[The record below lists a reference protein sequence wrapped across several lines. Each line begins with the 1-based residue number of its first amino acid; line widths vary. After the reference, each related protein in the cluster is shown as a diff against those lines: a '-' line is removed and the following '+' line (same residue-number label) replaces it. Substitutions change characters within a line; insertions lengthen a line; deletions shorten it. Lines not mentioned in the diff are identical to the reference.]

1 MLSSEQVK
9 EVLTSPEA
17 DRIERTRSVTNTD
30 KFREAICSFSNDMPG
45 HGKPGYLLIGV
56 EDDGSLSTDLAI
68 HFIRITRK
76 ILISENPWRKASS
89 GFWHCTLS
97 ASRLEIRS
105 TAR

>member
-45 HGKPGYLLIGV
+45 YLLIGV
-56 EDDGSLSTDLAI
+56 EDDGSLSPDLAI